1 MAQLKITRL
10 SRFRLFFFLMLLA
23 YGIFMPYQ
31 GLYLTRRGLR
41 GAELAV
47 LLGVMPLV
55 KIIAQPLWGM
65 IADIYRARRLV
76 LCLTLIGMG
85 VSALFFLFAQNF
97 WVWFI
102 LVILFSIF
110 ESPSMPL
117 ATAITIDYLE
127 NRQQVERFG
136 ELRMWGSLSF
146 VVASVIMGY
155 LFLDR
160 LIIHIPLVF
169 AVVEVI
175 AGILVLLLPR
185 PVSSYLR
192 LGWSESMSVLRK
204 DPMLVLFLLGIVLIG
219 MTMGVSYQYVSIY
232 LGSLGAAGILI
243 GVSVALSAVPEI
255 PLMANAARIL
265 NRVRLET
272 VLLIGLSA
280 LPLRWLL
287 YALVHDPLWLLPVH
301 LLHGF
306 AIMGIVV
313 AGATYVAQRLPGEL
327 RATGQGLYTVAFS
340 GIGPTLG
347 LFGAGFL
354 SDLPNG
360 MQYIW
365 LSCVVVAVMGIFVVG
380 VSLRNHRIA
389 NEQRLLEVET
399 TQTG

>member
-1 MAQLKITRL
+1 MAQVKITRL

-23 YGIFMPYQ
+23 YGVFMPYQ
-31 GLYLTRRGLR
+31 GLYLIRRGLG

-47 LLGVMPLV
+47 LLGIMPLV

-65 IADIYRARRLV
+65 IADIYRARQSV
-76 LCLTLIGMG
+76 LSLTLIGMG
-85 VSALFFLFAQNF
+85 VSAFLFLFVQKF
-97 WVWFI
+97 WAWFI
-102 LVILFSIF
+102 LIILFSIF

-146 VVASVIMGY
+146 VIASVVMGY

-160 LIIHIPLVF
+160 LIVYIPLVF
-169 AVVEVI
+169 AVIEII
-175 AGILVLLLPR
+175 AGVLVLLLPH
-185 PVSSYLR
+185 PVSSSLR
-192 LGWSESMSVLRK
+192 LSWGESMTVLKK

-219 MTMGVSYQYVSIY
+219 MTMGVSYQYVPIY

-255 PLMANAARIL
+255 PLMANAARLL
-265 NRVRLET
+265 NRFRLET
-272 VLLIGLSA
+272 VLLFGLSA

-287 YALVHDPLWLLPVH
+287 YALVRAPLWLFPVH

-354 SDLPNG
+354 SELSNG

-365 LSCVVVAVMGIFVVG
+365 LSCAVVAVMGVFVVG

-389 NEQRLLEVET
+389 EEQRLLKVET
-399 TQTG
+399 SQTR